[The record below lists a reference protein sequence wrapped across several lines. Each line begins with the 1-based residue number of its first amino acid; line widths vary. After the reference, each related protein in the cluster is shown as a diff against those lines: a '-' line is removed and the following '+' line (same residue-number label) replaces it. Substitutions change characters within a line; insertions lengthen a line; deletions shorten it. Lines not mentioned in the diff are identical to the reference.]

1 MKPLGATAMS
11 AEASDE
17 QLVVLA
23 QAGSSEAFASLFR
36 RYRPAISRYAGRLLG
51 DDARAEDIVQ
61 EVFLSAL
68 RSIDR
73 LDRPSGF
80 KPWLYRIAHNTCV
93 DHMRRTH
100 RGDEVSMDAS
110 PLPASEEVRLYR
122 RAPSTHA
129 AVTQREDFKNLREA
143 FGGLPPSQSE
153 VLVMRELEGLSYDQI
168 AARMGITRAS
178 VESMLFRARQ
188 GLRDEY
194 GEIATGERC
203 VRMRPV
209 MARMAE
215 GMGGLRDKR
224 ALARHVRGC
233 QMCRRDAFAM
243 GLAGSALEAPAA
255 GLRGGLSRVAAL
267 LPLPWLIHRRGD
279 ETGASSAAGGGGG
292 TLATQAQ
299 TALTQFGSTIGAGSA
314 DHAATAIQKA
324 VAVVAAVAVV
334 GGGGIVA
341 TKSRTAGDLLLKRD
355 RAAVSAHG
363 DVRAAAPPALRPLPT
378 RVAAPAS
385 AAAPALAGTTL
396 SDPAVSS
403 VPATTAPAGVPGTFE
418 SPAGAPADAPITPVA
433 PDGSEPA
440 AGSPAAG
447 APESLSGADTGTP
460 AGDTGS
466 SDTGG
471 SGGDASTGGSGGT
484 SGGGTDTGGSGTT
497 DPPPPTAACHR
508 PGRHRHRSATC
519 LRGWRRR
526 TRSHPATP
534 RSARPRL
541 KRPLRLPRCS
551 SQPRCSELCG
561 PPSGVARVPGFEKP
575 VGKGEGQ
582 DVVGGFTRRARFAL
596 CGARVGGKGAC
607 ARDR

>member
-17 QLVVLA
+17 QLVALA

-36 RYRPAISRYAGRLLG
+36 RYRPAIARYAGRLLG
-51 DDARAEDIVQ
+51 NDARAEDIVQ

-68 RSIDR
+68 RRIGS
-73 LDRPSGF
+73 LDRPAGF

-100 RGDEVSMDAS
+100 RAEEVSIDANI
-110 PLPASEEVRLYR
+110 LPASEEVRLYR

-129 AVTQREDFKNLREA
+129 AVTQKEDFKNLREA

-194 GEIATGERC
+194 GQIATGERC
-203 VRMRPV
+203 LRMRPV

-215 GMGGLRDKR
+215 GMGGLRDRR

-243 GLAGSALEAPAA
+243 GLAGSALEAPAK

-279 ETGASSAAGGGGG
+279 ETGAASSAGGGGG
-292 TLATQAQ
+292 TLASQAQ
-299 TALTQFGSTIGAGSA
+299 TAITQFTSTMGAGAA
-314 DHAATAIQKA
+314 DHAATAIHKA

-341 TKSRTAGDLLLKRD
+341 TKS
-355 RAAVSAHG
+355 
-363 DVRAAAPPALRPLPT
+363 
-378 RVAAPAS
+378 
-385 AAAPALAGTTL
+385 GTQ
-396 SDPAVSS
+396 
-403 VPATTAPAGVPGTFE
+403 
-418 SPAGAPADAPITPVA
+418 
-433 PDGSEPA
+433 
-440 AGSPAAG
+440 
-447 APESLSGADTGTP
+447 
-460 AGDTGS
+460 
-466 SDTGG
+466 
-471 SGGDASTGGSGGT
+471 
-484 SGGGTDTGGSGTT
+484 
-497 DPPPPTAACHR
+497 
-508 PGRHRHRSATC
+508 ATC
-519 LRGWRRR
+519 
-526 TRSHPATP
+526 
-534 RSARPRL
+534 
-541 KRPLRLPRCS
+541 C
-551 SQPRCSELCG
+551 
-561 PPSGVARVPGFEKP
+561 
-575 VGKGEGQ
+575 
-582 DVVGGFTRRARFAL
+582 
-596 CGARVGGKGAC
+596 
-607 ARDR
+607 

>member
-1 MKPLGATAMS
+1 MS

-17 QLVVLA
+17 QLVALA

-68 RSIDR
+68 RSIGS

-93 DHMRRTH
+93 DHMRRTY
-100 RGDEVSMDAS
+100 RGDEVSMDAN
-110 PLPASEEVRLYR
+110 PLPASEEIRLFR

-168 AARMGITRAS
+168 AAHMGITRAS

-194 GEIATGERC
+194 GQIATGERC
-203 VRMRPV
+203 RRMRPV

-215 GMGGLRDKR
+215 GMGGLRDRR

-233 QMCRRDAFAM
+233 QSCRRDAFAM
-243 GLAGSALEAPAA
+243 GLAGSALEAPAT

-279 ETGASSAAGGGGG
+279 ETGASSSTAGAGGG
-292 TLATQAQ
+292 TLASQAQ
-299 TALTQFGSTIGAGSA
+299 TAITQFGSTIGAGSA

-324 VAVVAAVAVV
+324 VTVVAAVAVV

-341 TKSRTAGDLLLKRD
+341 TKSRTEGDLLLKRD
-355 RAAVSAHG
+355 RAAVSARG
-363 DVRAAAPPALRPLPT
+363 DVGPLVPPALLPLS
-378 RVAAPAS
+378 PAGAGGPAI
-385 AAAPALAGTTL
+385 AAAPAVAGGP
-396 SDPAVSS
+396 SDPAATS
-403 VPATTAPAGVPGTFE
+403 VPAATAPGSVPGAFK
-418 SPAGAPADAPITPVA
+418 SPAGAPDALITPIA
-433 PDGSEPA
+433 PDGSKPSVD
-440 AGSPAAG
+440 SPAAG
-447 APESLSGADTGTP
+447 APESLSGADTGKP
-460 AGDTGS
+460 SGDTGS
-466 SDTGG
+466 GDTGS
-471 SGGDASTGGSGGT
+471 SGGDASTGGGGGA

-497 DPPPPTAACHR
+497 TDPPSDGGVPPVGTAPPPECALPPGLEKKGKIP
-508 PGRHRHRSATC
+508 PGR
-519 LRGWRRR
+519 
-526 TRSHPATP
+526 
-534 RSARPRL
+534 ARKCAAAL
-541 KRPLRLPRCS
+541 
-551 SQPRCSELCG
+551 E
-561 PPSGVARVPGFEKP
+561 AAVPVP
-575 VGKGEGQ
+575 
-582 DVVGGFTRRARFAL
+582 
-596 CGARVGGKGAC
+596 
-607 ARDR
+607 

>member
-17 QLVVLA
+17 QLVALA

-36 RYRPAISRYAGRLLG
+36 RYRPVIARYAGRLVG

-68 RSIDR
+68 RSIGS

-93 DHMRRTH
+93 DHMRRTY
-100 RGDEVSMDAS
+100 RGDEVSIDANA
-110 PLPASEEVRLYR
+110 LPASEEIRLFR

-194 GEIATGERC
+194 GQIATGERC
-203 VRMRPV
+203 LRMRPV

-215 GMGGLRDKR
+215 GVGGLRDRR

-233 QMCRRDAFAM
+233 QSCRRDAFAM
-243 GLAGSALEAPAA
+243 GLAGSALEAPVP

-279 ETGASSAAGGGGG
+279 ETGASATAGGGGG
-292 TLATQAQ
+292 TLASQAQ
-299 TALTQFGSTIGAGSA
+299 TAINQFSSTIGAGGA

-341 TKSRTAGDLLLKRD
+341 TKSRTDGDLLLKRD
-355 RAAVSAHG
+355 RAAASARG
-363 DVRAAAPPALRPLPT
+363 DVGPALPPGLRPLSPAIAGG
-378 RVAAPAS
+378 AAPAI
-385 AAAPALAGTTL
+385 AGTPALAGALTN
-396 SDPAVSS
+396 PAATG
-403 VPATTAPAGVPGTFE
+403 VPAATTPGGVPVPVVSPVTAPDALVTPISPG
-418 SPAGAPADAPITPVA
+418 
-433 PDGSEPA
+433 GSEP
-440 AGSPAAG
+440 GVDSPG
-447 APESLSGADTGTP
+447 TGTPESLSGADTGTP
-460 AGDTGS
+460 SGDTGGSTGDTGS
-466 SDTGG
+466 STGDPSAG
-471 SGGDASTGGSGGT
+471 GGDGT
-484 SGGGTDTGGSGTT
+484 SGSGTDTGGSGTT
-497 DPPPPTAACHR
+497 DPTTGGGVPPTETALPPECILPPGLDRQDRIPPGHARKCAA
-508 PGRHRHRSATC
+508 
-519 LRGWRRR
+519 
-526 TRSHPATP
+526 
-534 RSARPRL
+534 
-541 KRPLRLPRCS
+541 
-551 SQPRCSELCG
+551 
-561 PPSGVARVPGFEKP
+561 
-575 VGKGEGQ
+575 
-582 DVVGGFTRRARFAL
+582 AL
-596 CGARVGGKGAC
+596 EAA
-607 ARDR
+607 ALSP